1 MSLLTEFD
9 GFSLHIFYALNLF
22 FNLVRFV
29 KEESPDKGL
38 APYQI
43 YAQVKKPPKTNK
55 RENDIKKETKQL
67 ISTFEKEIS
76 PDTEIKNDSSTKTL
90 EEHGMDTFNL
100 DKDISENISMAEDV
114 DQKDNEDTAM
124 DELRALNEDECD
136 LDNEMTTQVIVSEL
150 NALASNIDDLLSD
163 VDVEYL

>member
-1 MSLLTEFD
+1 M
-9 GFSLHIFYALNLF
+9 YAFNFF

-43 YAQVKKPPKTNK
+43 YAQVKKPPKPNRKEIDVKT
-55 RENDIKKETKQL
+55 ETKQS
-67 ISTFEKEIS
+67 ISGLEKEAS
-76 PDTEIKNDSSTKTL
+76 PVTEIKNDSITKSL
-90 EEHGMDTFNL
+90 EKHGVDTFNL
-100 DKDISENISMAEDV
+100 DKDISENISVAEDV

>member
-1 MSLLTEFD
+1 MF
-9 GFSLHIFYALNLF
+9 LHISYASNFF
-22 FNLVRFV
+22 FNFDRFV

-43 YAQVKKPPKTNK
+43 YAQVKKPPKPNRK
-55 RENDIKKETKQL
+55 ENDTKTETKQL
-67 ISTFEKEIS
+67 ISDLEKEVL
-76 PDTEIKNDSSTKTL
+76 PVTEIKNDSITKSL
-90 EEHGMDTFNL
+90 EKHGMDTFNL
-100 DKDISENISMAEDV
+100 DKDISENISVPQDV
-114 DQKDNEDTAM
+114 DQKDNEDGAV

-150 NALASNIDDLLSD
+150 NALASNIDELLSD

>member
-1 MSLLTEFD
+1 M
-9 GFSLHIFYALNLF
+9 HIFYALNLF

-43 YAQVKKPPKTNK
+43 YAQVKKPPKPNRK
-55 RENDIKKETKQL
+55 ENDTKTETKQSVSGL
-67 ISTFEKEIS
+67 EKEVS
-76 PDTEIKNDSSTKTL
+76 PVTEIKNDSDTESL
-90 EEHGMDTFNL
+90 EKHGMDTFNL
-100 DKDISENISMAEDV
+100 DKDISENISITEDV

>member
-1 MSLLTEFD
+1 M
-9 GFSLHIFYALNLF
+9 HISYASNFF
-22 FNLVRFV
+22 FNFDRFV

-55 RENDIKKETKQL
+55 KEKDMKTETKQL

-76 PDTEIKNDSSTKTL
+76 PIENDSNTKSL
-90 EEHGMDTFNL
+90 GKHVMDTFNL

>member
-1 MSLLTEFD
+1 
-9 GFSLHIFYALNLF
+9 
-22 FNLVRFV
+22 
-29 KEESPDKGL
+29 
-38 APYQI
+38 
-43 YAQVKKPPKTNK
+43 
-55 RENDIKKETKQL
+55 
-67 ISTFEKEIS
+67 
-76 PDTEIKNDSSTKTL
+76 
-90 EEHGMDTFNL
+90 MDTFNL

-136 LDNEMTTQVIVSEL
+136 DLDNEMTTQVIVSEL